1 MIVHSM
7 RVFYTDIFV
16 LPLPEKHKFPM
27 DKYRLTRERLLREEI
42 LAPDQLEIPPAAH
55 DSLALIH
62 DQTYLDNI
70 ISGQIDSRM
79 QRRIGFPWSE
89 GLVERSR
96 RSVGATIAALESAL
110 IHGCGINLA
119 GGTHHAY
126 ADRGEGFCVFNDAAV
141 ASRAIQATTKLNNIL
156 ILDCDVHQG
165 NGTAAIFHQ
174 DPTVFTFSIH
184 GASNYPY
191 HKEVSDLDIA
201 LPNGTDDRD
210 YLAAL
215 TSGLEEIEARFTP
228 EAVIYLAGA
237 DPYKQD
243 RFGKLGLSKDGLK
256 QRDAM
261 VFQWCEERKLPV
273 AVTMAG
279 GYAENVDDI
288 VEIHCETVKQAK
300 LHYSQ

>member
-1 MIVHSM
+1 MILSDM

-27 DKYRLTRERLLREEI
+27 DKYRLTRERLLRDEI
-42 LAPDQLEIPPAAH
+42 LRPDQLEIPPAAH
-55 DSLALIH
+55 ETLALVH
-62 DQTYLDNI
+62 DQAYLDTI
-70 ISGQIDSRM
+70 ISGQIDARM

-96 RSVGATIAALESAL
+96 RSVGATIAALQSAL
-110 IHGCGINLA
+110 VDGCGINLA

-141 ASRAIQATTKLNNIL
+141 ASRTLQQTTDITNIL

-165 NGTAAIFHQ
+165 NGTAAIFNN
-174 DPTVFTFSIH
+174 DSTVFTFSIH

-191 HKEVSDLDIA
+191 HKEQSDLDIA
-201 LPNGTDDRD
+201 LPNGTNDQA
-210 YLAAL
+210 YLDAL
-215 TSGLEEIEARFTP
+215 NRGLIEIETRFSP
-228 EAVIYLAGA
+228 QAVIYLAGA
-237 DPYKQD
+237 DPFKQD
-243 RFGKLGLSKDGLK
+243 RFGKLGLSKDGLRL
-256 QRDAM
+256 RDAM
-261 VFQWCEERKLPV
+261 IFQWCAVRKLPV

-279 GYAENVDDI
+279 GYAENIDDI

-300 LHYSQ
+300 LHYEQ

>member
-1 MIVHSM
+1 M

-27 DKYRLTRERLLREEI
+27 DKYRLTRERLLRDKI
-42 LAPDQLEIPPAAH
+42 LSPEQLEIPPAAH
-55 DSLALIH
+55 ETLALIH

-70 ISGQIDSRM
+70 ITGQVDSRM

-96 RSVGATIAALESAL
+96 RSVGATIAALQSAL
-110 IHGCGINLA
+110 TYGCGINLA

-141 ASRAIQATTKLNNIL
+141 ASRTIQQTTDLTNIL

-165 NGTAAIFHQ
+165 NGTAAIFQ
-174 DPTVFTFSIH
+174 ADPTVFTFSIH

-191 HKEVSDLDIA
+191 HKEHSDLDIA
-201 LPNGTDDRD
+201 LPNDTDDEA
-210 YLAAL
+210 YLTAL
-215 TSGLEEIEARFTP
+215 SDGLAEIEARFNP

-237 DPYKQD
+237 DPYKRD
-243 RFGKLGLSKDGLK
+243 RFGKLGLSKDGLR
-256 QRDAM
+256 QRDSM
-261 VFQWCEERKLPV
+261 VFQWCEAKKLPV

-279 GYAENVDDI
+279 GYAENIDDI

-300 LHYSQ
+300 LHYS